1 MMTAHILRQLA
12 RPSFGLS
19 LIFVSFVTS
28 SLLIFLVAP
37 TEATMG
43 DVQRILYIHV
53 SVAWCGLASC
63 AVMGLCAAI
72 YLACRNLAW
81 DHWSQAAGE
90 TGWLCTT
97 LTLATG
103 SAWAHEA
110 WGTWWTWDPRLTSS
124 LVLWLIY
131 SGIILLRGGIEDP
144 HRRAR
149 LGGVLALLGVTDV
162 PLVIMATR
170 WFRGVHPVSP
180 EMDGRMQVVLLA
192 TVACFTALFACLIV
206 QRRRLLEVCER
217 AAEAEAKAWRA
228 NGFRQM

>member
-1 MMTAHILRQLA
+1 MMTGHIARQLA

-19 LIFVSFVTS
+19 LIFVSFAIS
-28 SLLIFLVAP
+28 SLFILLVAP

-63 AVMGLCAAI
+63 AAMGLGGAM
-72 YLACRNLAW
+72 YLARGNLAW
-81 DHWSQAAGE
+81 DHWSQAAAE
-90 TGWLCTT
+90 IGWLCTT

-124 LVLWLIY
+124 LILWLIY
-131 SGIILLRGGIEDP
+131 CGIILLRGSIEDP

-149 LGGVLALLGVTDV
+149 LGGVLAILGVTDV

-170 WFRGVHPVSP
+170 WFRGVHPVAP
-180 EMDGRMQVVLLA
+180 EMDARMRVVLLA
-192 TVACFTALFACLIV
+192 TIGCFTILFACLVV
-206 QRRRLLEVCER
+206 QRRRLLELCEC
-217 AAEAEAKAWRA
+217 AAEAQARAWRLD
-228 NGFRQM
+228 GFRQM

>member
-1 MMTAHILRQLA
+1 MNHNSSQLA
-12 RPSFGLS
+12 RSSFTFGLT
-19 LIFVSFVTS
+19 LVIFVLSTVLVF
-28 SLLIFLVAP
+28 FVAP

-43 DVQRILYIHV
+43 DVQRILYVHV

-63 AVMGLCAAI
+63 VAMGICAAM
-72 YLACRNLAW
+72 YLARRRLAW
-81 DHWSQAAGE
+81 DHWSQAAAE

-97 LTLATG
+97 LTLVTG

-124 LVLWLIY
+124 LILWLIY
-131 SGIILLRGGIEDP
+131 SGIILLRGSVEDP

-149 LGGVLALLGVTDV
+149 LGGVLALVGVTDV

-180 EMDGRMQVVLLA
+180 EMDLQMRMVLLA
-192 TVACFTALFACLIV
+192 TVVCFTALFASLIM
-206 QRRRLLEVCER
+206 QRRRLLELSER
-217 AAEAEAKAWRA
+217 AAELEVQAWCTGAVRYT
-228 NGFRQM
+228 